1 TGTITKKLMTITA
14 LTNTKVY
21 DDTISAVG
29 TPTVTGVQ
37 VGDTV
42 TGLSEVYDNPSV
54 GTSKTLSVVS
64 YTVNDGNSGNNYTL
78 TTYSNNTTTFTTAKE
93 DAVATYT
100 GSLFVA
106 TPTASGTT
114 ATVTLSA
121 TLQDISA
128 SSNPAY
134 DSNAGDIRN
143 ATVTFVVDGLG
154 GGSFPAPIGLVS
166 SADTKVGTATLYVGL
181 GLGDHTVTVVVGG
194 YYKNCVGNDANEVVE
209 VAQSGPGKITGGGY
223 LVATSSSSG
232 IMPAAPGTKN
242 NFGFNVQNT
251 KTGLKGTINTI
262 VRNGGRVYQ
271 IKGNAM
277 TSLTVNTAISSAHP
291 NPTAVF
297 NGKANIQDITN
308 PLAPIS
314 IDGNAT
320 LQVTMTDRGEP
331 GKTDSTAITLY
342 NKAGGVW
349 FSSNWTG
356 TTTAEQTLGGGN
368 LVVR

>member
-1 TGTITKKLMTITA
+1 MAPGAKTVTACFTGLNSNFTVNNASTTLTITK
-14 LTNTKVY
+14 
-21 DDTISAVG
+21 
-29 TPTVTGVQ
+29 
-37 VGDTV
+37 
-42 TGLSEVYDNPSV
+42 
-54 GTSKTLSVVS
+54 
-64 YTVNDGNSGNNYTL
+64 
-78 TTYSNNTTTFTTAKE
+78 E
-93 DAVATYT
+93 DAIATYT

-106 TPTASGTT
+106 TPTATGTS

-121 TLQDISA
+121 TVQDITATSDD
-128 SSNPAY
+128 AY
-134 DSNAGDIRN
+134 DSNAGDIRT
-143 ATVTFVVDGLG
+143 ASVTFFVDGAAT
-154 GGSFPAPIGLVS
+154 PALNVGLVNP
-166 SADTKVGTATLYVGL
+166 ADTKVGTVTMNLTLAL
-181 GLGDHTVTVVVGG
+181 GEHDIRVVVGG
-194 YYKNCVGNDANEVVE
+194 YYKNCIGNDGNEVVAVE
-209 VAQSGPGKITGGGY
+209 QSGPGKITGGGY

-232 IMPAAPGTKN
+232 ILPAAPGTKN

-251 KTGLKGTINTI
+251 KTGLKGSINTI

-320 LQVTMTDRGEP
+320 LQVMMTDRGEP
-331 GKTDSTAITLY
+331 GKTDSSAITLY